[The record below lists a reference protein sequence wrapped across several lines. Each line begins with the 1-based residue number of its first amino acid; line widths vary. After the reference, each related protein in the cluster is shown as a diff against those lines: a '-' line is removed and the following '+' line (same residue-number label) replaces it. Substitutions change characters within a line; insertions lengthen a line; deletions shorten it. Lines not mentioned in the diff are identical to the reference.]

1 MRGRPDADLRWL
13 LFGMSG
19 RIGRK
24 AFILTILFWFAVLAM
39 PVAMAGRMGASEHE
53 GAVLIGFSLIV
64 AAFLTAWSVLAAT
77 VKRLHDIG
85 LPGGWAIALFFPPAA
100 LPAILALSL
109 WPTRQGP
116 NRFGAGPEQ
125 PGH

>member
-1 MRGRPDADLRWL
+1 MRRPPDADLRWL

-24 AFILTILFWFAVLAM
+24 AFILTVLFWCAILAM
-39 PVAMAGRMGASEHE
+39 PLAMAGRMGANAHE
-53 GAVLIGFSLIV
+53 GAAWIGFSLII
-64 AAFLTAWSVLAAT
+64 AAFFTTWSVLAAT

-85 LPGGWAIALFFPPAA
+85 FPGGWAIALFFPPAA
-100 LPAILALSL
+100 LPAIFTLSL
-109 WPTRQGP
+109 WPTQKGP